1 MYYKSIIIASPP
13 RTGSVWTLNILRE
26 IFIKKK
32 ISVIPQK
39 VPREAK
45 NALKYHFKNIS
56 EDKKNFISII
66 KVEEIFKK
74 EVFKNT
80 KIIQSEN

>member
-26 IFIKKK
+26 IFIKQK

-39 VPREAK
+39 IPRETK
-45 NALKYHFKNIS
+45 NALNYHFKNIS

-66 KVEEIFKK
+66 KVEDFELG
-74 EVFKNT
+74 V
-80 KIIQSEN
+80 